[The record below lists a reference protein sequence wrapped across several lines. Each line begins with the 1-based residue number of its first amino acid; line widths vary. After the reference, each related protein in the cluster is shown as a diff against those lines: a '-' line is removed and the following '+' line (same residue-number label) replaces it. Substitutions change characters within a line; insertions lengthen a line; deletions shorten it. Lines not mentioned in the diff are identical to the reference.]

1 MQEGE
6 FLQYSVTS
14 DSNKN
19 QWLVTDKISGQY
31 ELVTLADESLSGNT
45 EVLRLTAT
53 DPLGASVDAT
63 IYVQHG
69 SSRKDNVL
77 EVSWC
82 YILECCLLGWA
93 NKVKWYY

>member
-1 MQEGE
+1 LQEGE
-6 FLQYSVTS
+6 VLQYSVTS

-19 QWLVTDKISGQY
+19 QWLVTDKI
-31 ELVTLADESLSGNT
+31 ADESLSGNT